1 MSTVHL
7 EGKIAVVTGASRGMG
22 RAISIAIAKA
32 GVKVLLIARNQ
43 ERLQLVK
50 EEISRFNGKSEIIT
64 ADFSKEEDV
73 NNLFDKIEGCYGRL
87 DILVNNAAVASK
99 GSIEDIPM
107 EEYDYLMNVN
117 LRNVFIACKRAVKLM
132 KKNSNGYIINI
143 SSVSG
148 IKAYEKQGVYGISK
162 HGVMGLTKSL
172 AVDLQPNNIRVSAIM
187 PGSVDTDMMRNSG
200 RTDLDFSN
208 VMVPEDIANT
218 VLYLLSLWETNA
230 AVDEIYIRRKTKK
243 PF

>member
-1 MSTVHL
+1 MSTVNL
-7 EGKIAVVTGASRGMG
+7 KGKIALITGASRGMG
-22 RAISIAIAKA
+22 KAISIAVARSEARVIL
-32 GVKVLLIARNQ
+32 VARNK
-43 ERLQLVK
+43 EKLQQVR
-50 EEISRFNGKSEIIT
+50 EEISQFDGKSEIIT

-73 NNLFDKIEGCYGRL
+73 NNLFNKVEDSYGRL
-87 DILVNNAAVASK
+87 DILVNNAAIASK
-99 GSIEDIPM
+99 GSIEDVSM

-117 LRNVFIACKRAVKLM
+117 LRNVFLACKRAVKLM
-132 KKNSNGYIINI
+132 KKNSSGYIINI

-172 AVDLQPNNIRVSAIM
+172 AVDLQSQNIRVSAIM

-200 RTDLDFSN
+200 RTDLNLSK
-208 VMVPEDIANT
+208 VMKPEDIANT
-218 VLYLLSLWETNA
+218 VLYLLSLWNTNA
-230 AVDEIYIRRKTKK
+230 AVDEIYIRRITKK